1 MPSKATRKW
10 ILPEIDAGLQDSLCR
25 TLKVSPVL
33 ARVLLNRGVDS
44 IEGARA
50 FLRPELDQLHDPALL
65 PDMSRAADRV
75 VQAVQSQ
82 ERIIIYGDYDVDG
95 ISATALL
102 YQCLCLAGADVG
114 YYIPERLDEG
124 YGLNLDAIRQLK
136 AEGAEVIVTVDC
148 GVSAVAEAKV
158 AADLGLTLIIT
169 DHHEPGAERPAAFAV
184 IDPKL
189 EGSSYPFTELSGAGV
204 AFKLAWAIGQAFS
217 QGKKVSGE
225 FREFLLRAVALAGL
239 GTIADVVPL
248 QGENR
253 VLAKFGL
260 EALEVTTNPG
270 IRALIDI
277 ARLDQKRLTAMH
289 VAFGIAPRINAAGRL
304 GSADRAIELLITES
318 YGDAAEIAN
327 ELDRCNRKRQEI
339 EKGIVAEVEARIESE
354 IDLDSARTI
363 VLADENWHLG
373 VIGIVASKIA
383 EKYYRPTIMFSL
395 DGDAAKGSAR
405 SIPPFHL
412 YDGLDSCSGY
422 LITFGGHAQAA
433 GVHVRAD
440 RFDEFARAFDQ
451 RANEMLEAQDMVPTL
466 EIDSEV
472 MLASINEGLA
482 GEVERLMP
490 FGHHNREPIL
500 AASDVSVA
508 GQPRRVGKDGKHL
521 SFYVR
526 QGPTSFRSIAF
537 GMGELADQLEAQKDG
552 WAIAF
557 VPKINE
563 WNGRRNVEL
572 DVKDIQLRTDLAGNW

>member
-1 MPSKATRKW
+1 MPGPARKKW
-10 ILPEIDAGLQDSLCR
+10 ILPNVDAGLLESLCR

-33 ARVLLNRGVDS
+33 ARVLLNRGVGS
-44 IEGARA
+44 IDGARA
-50 FLRPELDQLHDPALL
+50 FLRPELDQLHDPSLL
-65 PDMSRAADRV
+65 PDMSRAADRI

-102 YQCLCLAGADVG
+102 LQCLCLAGADVG
-114 YYIPERLDEG
+114 YYIPERLEEG
-124 YGLNLDAIRQLK
+124 YGLSIDAIKKLK

-148 GVSAVAEAKV
+148 GVSALEEAKV

-169 DHHEPGAERPAAFAV
+169 DHHEPGPARPAAFAV

-189 EGSSYPFTELSGAGV
+189 EGSRYPFTELSGAGV

-225 FREFLLRAVALAGL
+225 FREFLLKAVALAGL

-270 IRALIDI
+270 IRALIDV
-277 ARLDQKRLTAMH
+277 ARLDQKRLTATH

-304 GSADRAIELLITES
+304 GSAARVVELLTTDS
-318 YGDAAEIAN
+318 YGDAGEMAN
-327 ELDRCNRKRQEI
+327 ELDRCNRERQEI
-339 EKGIVAEVEARIESE
+339 GKGILAEVEARIESE
-354 IDLDSARTI
+354 VDLDSTRTI
-363 VLADENWHLG
+363 VLADANWHFG

-405 SIPPFHL
+405 SIPSFNL
-412 YDGLDSCSGY
+412 YDGLHACSDH
-422 LITFGGHAQAA
+422 LVTFGGHAQAA
-433 GVHVRAD
+433 GVRVRAD
-440 RFDEFARAFDQ
+440 RLDEFARAFDQ
-451 RANEMLEAQDMVPTL
+451 HASEMLGEQDLVPTL

-472 MLASINEGLA
+472 MLASVNEGLA
-482 GEVERLMP
+482 GEIERLMP

-508 GQPRRVGKDGKHL
+508 GQPRRVGNDGKHL
-521 SFYVR
+521 SFYLR
-526 QGPTSFRSIAF
+526 QGSTSFRSIAF

-572 DVKDIQLRTDLAGNW
+572 DIRDIQPCTDLVRG